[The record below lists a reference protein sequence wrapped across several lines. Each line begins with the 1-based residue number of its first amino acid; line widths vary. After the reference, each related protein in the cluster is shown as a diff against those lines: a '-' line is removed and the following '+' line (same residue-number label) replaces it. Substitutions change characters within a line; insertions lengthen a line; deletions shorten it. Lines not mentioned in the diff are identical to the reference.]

1 MSHPVRLTALLALW
15 LTATGATS
23 VAAQHSPSIP
33 PPTPVP
39 PVGSPSPYPT
49 SLDTPPPST
58 EDPKV
63 DAAAAALADL
73 DSGRILFE
81 SGTAE
86 PRAIAS
92 ITKIMTA
99 LLVIERTRPTETVT
113 VSADAAGQT
122 GAELGLQPGEEVTVR
137 DLLTALLLQS
147 ANDAAVALAEHV
159 SGSVDTFV
167 AEMNARAEDLGM
179 RETEFRSP
187 TGLDD
192 NGRSTARD
200 LLILASEAF
209 LDATFAEI
217 VSTRFATVPA
227 EEGEPRRLQN
237 RNAPLWLYEGAFG
250 GKTGYTAAA
259 GFCLVA
265 AAERDGLRL
274 AAVVLGAPDQAFD
287 AGAELLNHGF
297 ASWERET
304 IVTLGEEAEPMTVD
318 GESVPTEAD
327 STFSVLK
334 PRGAVID
341 TQIEPDPGL
350 SLPLGAGDP
359 VGSLVATLEGRM
371 LGRVTL
377 VAAEPV
383 EAERPAPSGGRG
395 SLWEQVWSSL
405 SRFYGRVYEIL
416 GG

>member
-1 MSHPVRLTALLALW
+1 MSRHTRLCAVLVAL
-15 LTATGATS
+15 
-23 VAAQHSPSIP
+23 VAAAGGPAAAAPRSPSIP

-49 SLDTPPPST
+49 SLDTPPPSA

-63 DAAAAALADL
+63 EAAAAALADL
-73 DSGRILFE
+73 DSGRVLFE
-81 SGTAE
+81 SGTE
-86 PRAIAS
+86 TPRPIAS
-92 ITKIMTA
+92 ITKVMTA
-99 LLVIERTRPTETVT
+99 LLVIERTRPTETVIAGPNA
-113 VSADAAGQT
+113 SGQT
-122 GAELGLQPGEEVTVR
+122 GAELGLQPGEELTVR

-167 AEMNARAEDLGM
+167 AEMNARAGDLGM
-179 RETEFRSP
+179 LDTEFQSP

-209 LDATFAEI
+209 LNATFAEI

-227 EEGEPRRLQN
+227 EQGEPRRLQN
-237 RNAPLWLYEGAFG
+237 RNALLWLYEGAFG

-274 AAVVLGAPDQAFD
+274 AAVVLGAPEQAFD
-287 AGAELLNHGF
+287 ASAELLNHGF
-297 ASWERET
+297 AAWEREG
-304 IVTLGEEAEPMTVD
+304 IVTLGEEAEPLSVE

-327 STFSVLK
+327 STLSVLK
-334 PRGAVID
+334 PRGSVID
-341 TQIEPDPGL
+341 TEVDPDPGL
-350 SLPLGAGDP
+350 SLPVDAGDP
-359 VGSLVATLEGRM
+359 VGSLVATLDGRA

-383 EAERPAPSGGRG
+383 AKDRSPAPVGRG
-395 SLWEQVWSSL
+395 SLWEQMWSSL
-405 SRFYGRVYEIL
+405 TRFYGRVYEAL
-416 GG
+416 SG